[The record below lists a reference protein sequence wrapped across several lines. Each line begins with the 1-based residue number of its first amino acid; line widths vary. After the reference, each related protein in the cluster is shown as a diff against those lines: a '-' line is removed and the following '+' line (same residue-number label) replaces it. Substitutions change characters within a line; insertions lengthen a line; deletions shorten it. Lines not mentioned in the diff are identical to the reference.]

1 MSVKL
6 IVYDVLGNEVVTLV
20 DEEKE
25 AGNYEIE
32 FSSSNLAS
40 GIYIYRLQAAEFS
53 DMKKMVVLR

>member
-1 MSVKL
+1 
-6 IVYDVLGNEVVTLV
+6 LV
-20 DEEKE
+20 DEVKE